1 MVKSGLFEED
11 YDILPNCNNLSIGN
25 FSIVQK
31 EAYYFIVN
39 VLEIKEAGEKEFNDC
54 KGKVISD
61 YQQYLENN
69 WVNELKKEFE
79 VKINQEVFNKV
90 KQQLHQ

>member
-1 MVKSGLFEED
+1 M
-11 YDILPNCNNLSIGN
+11 
-25 FSIVQK
+25 
-31 EAYYFIVN
+31 
-39 VLEIKEAGEKEFNDC
+39 LEVKEAGEKEFNDC

-90 KQQLHQ
+90 KEQLHQ